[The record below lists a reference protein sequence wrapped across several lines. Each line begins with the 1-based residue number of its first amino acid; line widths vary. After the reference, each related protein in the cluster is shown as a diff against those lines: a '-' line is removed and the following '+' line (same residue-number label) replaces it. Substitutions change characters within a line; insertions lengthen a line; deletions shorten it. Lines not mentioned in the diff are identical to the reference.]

1 MLIRL
6 FLASASLLLL
16 PAYDTPALI
25 YFLPGCTRTIP
36 MKKLSLLIALA
47 LVVSVLVPFGLGY
60 EIESRYRGLLA
71 EFESAGYRLQEH
83 NYERGFYASKAR
95 STLNIP
101 YSNMDGQPASLQFE
115 IVSDIAHGPLTP
127 ELGWFGD
134 LARFQTTFYHENKPV
149 FPEQLNASIETR
161 LMFSGDGRTTLAM
174 PAFAEP
180 LLLEDGVTRVSF
192 HGLSGTIDF
201 NVVKGTLGTDLHSE
215 GLIVQEAD
223 KGNLAIGR
231 ISMVSEGA
239 RGIEDLMMGRGSF
252 KIERISFAQPASAVD
267 FDLENIE
274 IAADS
279 SESGETIGLTALY
292 AVEKL
297 RFGEMKFDNARLE
310 LELSSLNARALSQ
323 MQQSMQEMQQNL
335 PADPQQQG
343 LLIMAEMMK
352 VLPTLL
358 KDDPGFAIKTLQIT
372 TPEGMVKADFSM
384 QSKGMT
390 IVDLNDPVK
399 LISKLNGAASVV
411 VPELM
416 VREMLTQSTR
426 QELMAGLARNDS
438 TQLSEEQINELVN
451 MQVDI
456 QISGFLEQN
465 LIQRDG
471 SNLRAS
477 ASIRDSQVKVNGKPF
492 AMPGI

>member
-1 MLIRL
+1 
-6 FLASASLLLL
+6 
-16 PAYDTPALI
+16 
-25 YFLPGCTRTIP
+25 

-47 LVVSVLVPFGLGY
+47 LVITVLVPFGLGY

-83 NYERGFYASKAR
+83 NYERGFYNSKAR

-101 YSNMDGQPASLQFE
+101 YSNMDGQPASLQFD
-115 IVSDIAHGPLTP
+115 IVSDIAHGPFTP
-127 ELGWFGD
+127 EQGWFGD
-134 LARFQTTFYHENKPV
+134 LARFKTDFYYEDKPV
-149 FPEQLNASIETR
+149 FPEQLNTSIETR
-161 LMFSGDGRTTLAM
+161 LMFSGDGQTILEM
-174 PAFAEP
+174 PAFTEP
-180 LLLEDGVTRVSF
+180 LLLDDGVTRVSF
-192 HGLSGTIDF
+192 YGLSGNIDF
-201 NVVKGTLGTDLHSE
+201 NVVKGTLSTNLSSD
-215 GLIVQEAD
+215 GLSVQEAD
-223 KGNLAIGR
+223 KGNLAIGK

-239 RGIEDLMMGRGSF
+239 RGIEDLMMGSGSF
-252 KIERISFAQPASAVD
+252 KIERISFAEPASFID

-274 IAADS
+274 IAADT

-297 RFGEMKFDNARLE
+297 RFGDLNFDNARLE
-310 LELSSLNARALSQ
+310 LELSSLNARALAQ
-323 MQQSMQEMQQNL
+323 IQQSMQEMQQNL

-343 LLIMAEMMK
+343 MLIMAEMMK
-352 VLPTLL
+352 ALPTLL

-372 TPEGMVKADFSM
+372 TPEGQVRADFSL
-384 QSKGMT
+384 QSRGMT
-390 IVDLNDPVK
+390 IVDLNDPLK
-399 LISKLNGAASVV
+399 LVAKLNGSASVL
-411 VPELM
+411 VPETM

-438 TQLSEEQINELVN
+438 TELTEEQINELAN

-456 QISGFLEQN
+456 QINSFVEQN

-492 AMPGI
+492 AMPGN